1 MRNGEWRMENERMTS
16 EKIRVRVKFFAAP
29 REALG
34 VGEIEREI
42 PAGSTV
48 GELIDLL
55 TQEYPVLRAYTRFVS
70 VAVNRAYVGLQTEL
84 HDGDE
89 VACLPPVG
97 GG

>member
-1 MRNGEWRMENERMTS
+1 MTD
-16 EKIRVRVKFFAAP
+16 KTIQVKVKFFAAP

-34 VGEIEREI
+34 TDEIPLDL

-48 GELIDLL
+48 KDLIDTL
-55 TQEYPVLRAYTRFVS
+55 QGRYPVLESYTRFVS
-70 VAVNRAYVGLQTEL
+70 VAVNRAYVGRQTEL

>member
-1 MRNGEWRMENERMTS
+1 MGSADPREANPSRRIT
-16 EKIRVRVKFFAAP
+16 ITVRFFAAP

-34 VGEIEREI
+34 VSELTLSLPEG
-42 PAGSTV
+42 ATV
-48 GELIDLL
+48 ADLIARLL
-55 TQEYPVLRAYTRFVS
+55 ADYPVLKAYARFMN
-70 VAVNRAYVGLQTEL
+70 VAVNRAYTGVQARL

>member
-1 MRNGEWRMENERMTS
+1 MTDERIHL
-16 EKIRVRVKFFAAP
+16 KVKFFAAP

-34 VGEIEREI
+34 TDEMALDI

-48 GELIDLL
+48 KDLIDILRSR
-55 TQEYPVLRAYTRFVS
+55 YPVLDRYTRFLN
-70 VAVNRAYVGLQTEL
+70 VAVNRAYVGMQTEL
-84 HDGDE
+84 HEGDE

>member
-1 MRNGEWRMENERMTS
+1 MEI
-16 EKIRVRVKFFAAP
+16 KVKFFAAP

-34 VGEIEREI
+34 KSEIEMTMSEG
-42 PAGSTV
+42 ATV
-48 GELIDLL
+48 ADLIERLK
-55 TQEYPVLRAYTRFVS
+55 TEHPILRAYTRFLS
-70 VAVNRAYVGLQTEL
+70 VAVNKAYVGWETEL

>member
-1 MRNGEWRMENERMTS
+1 MTDQDS
-16 EKIRVRVKFFAAP
+16 QTETIRIKVRFFAAP

-34 VGEIEREI
+34 TSELEMDVAPRT
-42 PAGSTV
+42 TV
-48 GELIDLL
+48 GDMVGLL
-55 TQEYPVLRAYTRFVS
+55 TEQYPILRPFTRFLN
-70 VAVNRAYVGLQTEL
+70 VAVNRAYVGMQTVL

>member
-1 MRNGEWRMENERMTS
+1 MTNGQIAV
-16 EKIRVRVKFFAAP
+16 KVRFFAAP
-29 REALG
+29 REAIG
-34 VGEIEREI
+34 TGDIERRI

-48 GELIDLL
+48 GDLIDLL
-55 TQEYPVLRAYTRFVS
+55 TEEYPALRPYTRFVS
-70 VAVNRAYVGLQTEL
+70 VAVNRAYVGMQSVL

>member
-1 MRNGEWRMENERMTS
+1 MEIEQ
-16 EKIRVRVKFFAAP
+16 IRVKVKFFAAP

-34 VGEIEREI
+34 MREIEVDL
-42 PAGSTV
+42 PVGTTA
-48 GELIDLL
+48 GELIDRL
-55 TQEYPVLRAYTRFVS
+55 TEEYPVLRPYTRFIN
-70 VAVNRAYVGLQTEL
+70 VAVNRAYVGMQTEL

>member
-1 MRNGEWRMENERMTS
+1 MGSGEQNSPARS
-16 EKIRVRVKFFAAP
+16 VRVRIRFFAAP

-34 VGEIEREI
+34 QQELEREV
-42 PAGSTV
+42 PEGTTV
-48 GELIDLL
+48 GALLGLL
-55 TQEYPVLRAYTRFVS
+55 TEEYPVLRAYTRFLS
-70 VAVNRAYVGLQTEL
+70 VAVNRAYVGMQTVL

>member
-1 MRNGEWRMENERMTS
+1 MTNEQMTN
-16 EKIRVRVKFFAAP
+16 EQIGVRVRFFAAP

-34 VGEIEREI
+34 TGELEMEI

-48 GELIDLL
+48 GELIGSL
-55 TQEYPVLRAYTRFVS
+55 TERYPVLRAYTRFLS
-70 VAVNRAYVGLQTEL
+70 VAVNRAYVGMQTEL

>member
-1 MRNGEWRMENERMTS
+1 M
-16 EKIRVRVKFFAAP
+16 KVKVKFFAAP

-34 VGEIEREI
+34 KSELEVMLPEGATVTNLIEHLK
-42 PAGSTV
+42 AA
-48 GELIDLL
+48 
-55 TQEYPVLRAYTRFVS
+55 YPILRAYTRFLS
-70 VAVNRAYVGLQTEL
+70 VAVNKAYVGWETEL

>member
-1 MRNGEWRMENERMTS
+1 MNGERGTIN
-16 EKIRVRVKFFAAP
+16 IRVKFFAAP

-34 VGEIEREI
+34 TNEVTVSL
-42 PAGSTV
+42 PAGATV
-48 GELIDLL
+48 DELLKLL
-55 TQEYPVLRAYTRFVS
+55 TERYPALRPYTRFLS
-70 VAVNRAYVGLQTEL
+70 VAVNRAYAGMHAEL

>member
-1 MRNGEWRMENERMTS
+1 M
-16 EKIRVRVKFFAAP
+16 RVRVRFFAAP
-29 REALG
+29 REAIG
-34 VGEIEREI
+34 TGEIEKEV
-42 PAGSTV
+42 PAGTTV

-55 TQEYPVLRAYTRFVS
+55 TKAYPALRPYTRFLS
-70 VAVNRAYVGLQTEL
+70 VAVNRAYVGMQTQL

>member
-1 MRNGEWRMENERMTS
+1 V
-16 EKIRVRVKFFAAP
+16 KVRVRFFAAP

-34 VGEIEREI
+34 KSEIEVTLPEG
-42 PAGSTV
+42 ATV
-48 GELIDLL
+48 TDLIERLKE
-55 TQEYPVLRAYTRFVS
+55 EYPILRAYTRFLS
-70 VAVNRAYVGLQTEL
+70 IAVNRAYVGWGTEL